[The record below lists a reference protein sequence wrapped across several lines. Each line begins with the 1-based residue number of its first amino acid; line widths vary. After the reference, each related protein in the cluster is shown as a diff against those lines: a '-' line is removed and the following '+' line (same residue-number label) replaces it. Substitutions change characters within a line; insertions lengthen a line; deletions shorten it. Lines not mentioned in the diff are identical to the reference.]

1 MGLTLASLSDA
12 IRREQ
17 DWLAQTLSEGTWLD
31 DVCLITAVT
40 LAAASVLS
48 LLVLLADVV

>member
-1 MGLTLASLSDA
+1 MGLSLTPLADA
-12 IRREQ
+12 IRRERQ
-17 DWLAQTLSEGTWLD
+17 WLGQTLSEGTWFD